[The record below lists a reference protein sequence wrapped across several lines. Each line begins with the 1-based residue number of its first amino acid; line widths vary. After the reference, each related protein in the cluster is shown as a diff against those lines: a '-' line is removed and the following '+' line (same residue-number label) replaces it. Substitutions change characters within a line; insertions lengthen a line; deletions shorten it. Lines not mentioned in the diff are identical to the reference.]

1 MVIAYIFGVIAG
13 AYLAWKRATFIEGFS
28 IPIVL
33 TTRSAPEFWLGM
45 IALAFFSFQLDIFPS
60 GGTSAAGVIY
70 ETTLSKLTSLHF
82 YYHLILPS
90 LVLALYLQG
99 LPLLLMRSNMLEV
112 MQEDF
117 VTMSKMKG
125 LSSWRIVIYHAA
137 RNALLPVATAFTL
150 GVGFAFGGNVVIE
163 TVFSWPGLGRLLV
176 FAVSSSDYPLAQG
189 AFIFLTAILILM
201 NFLADLLYLFLD
213 LIATNDPLRIN
224 FSSSGL
230 ARNLPPSWEYFL
242 GTTSNGR
249 DIFSQLIYG
258 SRNALAVGL
267 SAALAVAILGT
278 IVGLISGFYGGWID
292 NLIMRLADIALGLPF
307 LPFVIVLAAF
317 LGPSSWNVVIAIGLL
332 LWPNAGRI
340 IRSQVLTLRERGYIE
355 SAKVSGCSNFRII
368 FLHIAPNILPLSFLY
383 GSIAIGWAILTEAS
397 VSFLGFG
404 PSDVISWGYMLQDA
418 YSSQALSLGAY
429 IWFIPPGI
437 CIVLM
442 VVAGF
447 FISRGYEEIL
457 FPKIKK

>member
-1 MVIAYIFGVIAG
+1 M
-13 AYLAWKRATFIEGFS
+13 
-28 IPIVL
+28 
-33 TTRSAPEFWLGM
+33 
-45 IALAFFSFQLDIFPS
+45 
-60 GGTSAAGVIY
+60 
-70 ETTLSKLTSLHF
+70 
-82 YYHLILPS
+82 
-90 LVLALYLQG
+90 
-99 LPLLLMRSNMLEV
+99 
-112 MQEDF
+112 
-117 VTMSKMKG
+117 
-125 LSSWRIVIYHAA
+125 
-137 RNALLPVATAFTL
+137 
-150 GVGFAFGGNVVIE
+150 
-163 TVFSWPGLGRLLV
+163 
-176 FAVSSSDYPLAQG
+176 
-189 AFIFLTAILILM
+189 
-201 NFLADLLYLFLD
+201 LADLFKIFKENNYATVGVSIYLIFII
-213 LIATNDPLRIN
+213 IAIFADFIAPNDPLRIH
-224 FSSSGL
+224 FSGSGL
-230 ARNLPPSWEYFL
+230 ARNLAPSFDFYL

-249 DIFSQLIYG
+249 DIFSQLIHG

-278 IVGLISGFYGGWID
+278 IVGLVSGYYGGWVD
-292 NLIMRLADIALGLPF
+292 NVIMRLADIALGLPF

-317 LGPSSWNVVIAIGLL
+317 LGPNSWNVVIAIALL

-368 FLHIAPNILPLSFLY
+368 FVHIAPNILPLSFLY

-418 YSSQALSLGAY
+418 YSSQALSLKAY
-429 IWFIPPGI
+429 IWFLPPGF

-457 FPKIKK
+457 FPKMRN